1 MIKVFQA
8 TDKYFASNGDKII
21 NPYKAVVFKEDNG
34 DYYCDIEA
42 SIDLMDY
49 LKQDMIACVQTPW
62 GWQPFR
68 CDKPEVNGKKVRV
81 RAWHLY
87 YDTENYVIADVNI
100 AGSGCQAA
108 LNKLKGGC
116 DSTLP
121 FSVVSDIVD
130 AGSFHCIRKTFA
142 DAVNDVLAVWGGH
155 LDRDGW
161 NIGIRANIGQDR
173 GVTLAYGKNIR
184 EITAVENWDNVCTK
198 ILPVGK
204 NEVTTGF
211 LTSDTQYDL
220 PYTKVVEFTQ
230 DLEQQEGEA
239 DEDFT
244 ARLQADLR
252 VQAAQYLSDH
262 ALPEVN
268 YTLKA
273 HLQNVADV
281 GDTIWVK
288 HPKCQVD
295 VETRVISVKWDA
307 IKGEYKEIEFGNF
320 RKKLSGLNSMVTA
333 EIKKAEKTTESFV
346 NEELRKATDKIMGVM
361 GNSYVIYDGDKIL
374 ILDKL
379 PKEEAKNVIRINAGG
394 IGFSSTGINGTF
406 NSAWTID
413 GTFDA
418 QQINVINLNADAI
431 ASGSID
437 AKKINVLN
445 LVVGENVTMGANAVL
460 TWDNLPF
467 SVASIYDI
475 PRDEEITKITQT
487 AIQTGDIIIAGWIWD
502 YISDEEAA
510 AGTGNT
516 SATKQRIIGI
526 NSSNNLQIGTIFEN
540 ANYEKLRFYSPDIMQ
555 FYPEG
560 QAAEDN
566 YTLQLG
572 VDQSIMWCDFVVKKG
587 DIYMYNGFDVVDL
600 AGNVKYAP
608 ASHSHSG
615 YYGSGDIM
623 VCQSIRPNTD
633 GQKAC
638 GTSSYRWSNV
648 YCENAEI
655 NTSDRKLKENIEPV
669 SDKYIALFDRLSPVS
684 YKLVSGDRTHI
695 GFVSQ
700 DVEEKMA
707 EVGLTDMDFGGFCK
721 DIIKDEEGNEFER
734 YGLRYSEFIGIMAAK
749 IKQLEAR
756 LAAVEGVEN

>member
-87 YDTENYVIADVNI
+87 YDTENYVIADVNV

-142 DAVNDVLAVWGGH
+142 DAVNDVLAVWSGH

-230 DLEQQEGEA
+230 DLEQQEGET

-431 ASGSID
+431 VSGSID
-437 AKKINVLN
+437 ASKINVLN
-445 LVVGENVTMGANAVL
+445 LEVGENVKMGENAVL

-475 PRDEEITKITQT
+475 PDDSDITTITQN
-487 AIQTGDIIIAGWIWD
+487 AISTGNIIIGGYIYDNTGSTRQIILGMNDNLNLQVGTPYSKANYVDLNLYAPRNINLIPIGGTTSSDYVLRASKAGVNVDGNLTVFGDLVATLADLAD
-502 YISDEEAA
+502 YAEADHYHSEYYSAGDTIRANYLYIASLGSASQQALYCSTNSGIVGTDSSSKRYKNSIADVTDEMLDPKRLYDLPVRQFKWNEGHFDEAENYNYDTVNIGFIAEEMAEFYPYATVISKGQIESWEAR
-510 AGTGNT
+510 
-516 SATKQRIIGI
+516 RIIPAMLALI
-526 NSSNNLQIGTIFEN
+526 Q
-540 ANYEKLRFYSPDIMQ
+540 
-555 FYPEG
+555 
-560 QAAEDN
+560 
-566 YTLQLG
+566 
-572 VDQSIMWCDFVVKKG
+572 DQKKMI
-587 DIYMYNGFDVVDL
+587 DDL
-600 AGNVKYAP
+600 TERV
-608 ASHSHSG
+608 
-615 YYGSGDIM
+615 
-623 VCQSIRPNTD
+623 
-633 GQKAC
+633 
-638 GTSSYRWSNV
+638 
-648 YCENAEI
+648 E
-655 NTSDRKLKENIEPV
+655 
-669 SDKYIALFDRLSPVS
+669 AL
-684 YKLVSGDRTHI
+684 
-695 GFVSQ
+695 
-700 DVEEKMA
+700 
-707 EVGLTDMDFGGFCK
+707 
-721 DIIKDEEGNEFER
+721 
-734 YGLRYSEFIGIMAAK
+734 
-749 IKQLEAR
+749 
-756 LAAVEGVEN
+756 EGVEK

>member
-21 NPYKAVVFKEDNG
+21 NPYKAVVYKEDNG

-49 LKQDMIACVQTPW
+49 LKQDMIVCVQTPW

-68 CDKPEVNGKKVRV
+68 CDKPERSGNKVKV
-81 RAWHLY
+81 KAWHLY
-87 YDTENYVIADVNI
+87 YDTESYVIADTNIVN
-100 AGSGCQAA
+100 SGCQAA
-108 LNKLKGGC
+108 LNSLKGGC

-130 AGSFHCIRKTFA
+130 AGSFHCIRQTFA
-142 DAVNDVLAVWGGH
+142 EAVNSVLEVWGGH

-161 NIGIRANIGQDR
+161 NIGIRTTIGQDR
-173 GVTLAYGKNIR
+173 GVTLAYGKNIK
-184 EITAVENWDNVCTK
+184 EITAIENWDNVCTK
-198 ILPVGK
+198 IFPVGQ
-204 NEVTTGF
+204 NEVTIGF
-211 LTSDTQYDL
+211 MTSDTQYDL
-220 PYTKVVEFTQ
+220 PYTKVVEFSQ
-230 DLEQQEGEA
+230 DLEQQDGET
-239 DEDFT
+239 DESFT
-244 ARLQADLR
+244 ARLQTDLR
-252 VQAAQYLSDH
+252 VQAAQYLADH

-273 HLQNVADV
+273 HLQDVADV

-295 VETRVISVKWDA
+295 VETHVISVKWDA

-346 NEELRKATDKIMGVM
+346 NEELRKATDKIMGVF

-374 ILDKL
+374 IVDKL
-379 PKEEAKNVIRINAGG
+379 PKEEAKNVIRINSAG

-431 ASGSID
+431 VSGSID
-437 AKKINVLN
+437 ATKIKVLN
-445 LVVGENVTMGANAVL
+445 LVVGENVEMGENAVL
-460 TWDNLPF
+460 SWNNLPADVVD
-467 SVASIYDI
+467 SSDVT
-475 PRDEEITKITQT
+475 RITKNTIATQSLTAKDLTINGGKVAISSESEKEFSYVLLDDGVVSAELYSRGLMIRQGDKITSVNQN
-487 AIQTGDIIIAGWIWD
+487 AVS
-502 YISDEEAA
+502 SDAVFANNFFEDGEYLSKRYAA
-510 AGTGNT
+510 AG
-516 SATKQRIIGI
+516 
-526 NSSNNLQIGTIFEN
+526 
-540 ANYEKLRFYSPDIMQ
+540 
-555 FYPEG
+555 
-560 QAAEDN
+560 
-566 YTLQLG
+566 
-572 VDQSIMWCDFVVKKG
+572 
-587 DIYMYNGFDVVDL
+587 
-600 AGNVKYAP
+600 
-608 ASHSHSG
+608 HSHYE

-638 GTSSYRWSNV
+638 GSSSYRWSNV

-655 NTSDRKLKENIEPV
+655 NTSDRNLKENIEPV
-669 SDKYIALFDRLSPVS
+669 SDKYIAMFDRLSPVS

-700 DVEEKMA
+700 EVEEKMA
-707 EVGLTDMDFGGFCK
+707 EVGLTDMDFGGFCR
-721 DIIKDEEGNEFER
+721 DLIKDEEGNEFER

-749 IKQLEAR
+749 IKQLEER
-756 LAAVEGVEN
+756 IAALEGVENE

>member
-121 FSVVSDIVD
+121 FSVVSDIAD

-211 LTSDTQYDL
+211 LTSDTQFDL

-230 DLEQQEGEA
+230 DLEQQEGET
-239 DEDFT
+239 DEAFT

-431 ASGSID
+431 VSGSID
-437 AKKINVLN
+437 AKKISVLN
-445 LVVGENVTMGANAVL
+445 LVVGENVQMGDNAVIS
-460 TWDNLPF
+460 WGNLPAGVV
-467 SVASIYDI
+467 SSSDVT
-475 PRDEEITKITQT
+475 RITKNTIATEKLTANDLTINGGSVNIAANDGDAIITLYDGIVET
-487 AIQTGDIIIAGWIWD
+487 TIYTRGMIIRQG
-502 YISDEEAA
+502 
-510 AGTGNT
+510 
-516 SATKQRIIGI
+516 
-526 NSSNNLQIGTIFEN
+526 SSNVTQVNQN
-540 ANYEKLRFYSPDIMQ
+540 AVSAALISGDMIL
-555 FYPEG
+555 EG
-560 QAAEDN
+560 GSS
-566 YTLQLG
+566 LSSL
-572 VDQSIMWCDFVVKKG
+572 
-587 DIYMYNGFDVVDL
+587 
-600 AGNVKYAP
+600 YASK
-608 ASHSHSG
+608 SHYHSD
-615 YYGSGDIM
+615 YYGYGDSM
-623 VCQSIRPNTD
+623 VCQSIRPHSD
-633 GQKAC
+633 GSYGC
-638 GTSSYRWSNV
+638 GLPSYRWSNV

-655 NTSDRKLKENIEPV
+655 NTSDRSLKENIDPI

-684 YKLVSGDRTHI
+684 YKLKSGDRTHI

-721 DIIKDEEGNEFER
+721 DIIKDEEGNEVER

>member
-1 MIKVFQA
+1 MIKVFQSN
-8 TDKYFASNGDKII
+8 DKYFASNGDKII

-121 FSVVSDIVD
+121 FSVVSDIAD

-204 NEVTTGF
+204 KEVTIGF
-211 LTSDTQYDL
+211 LTSDTQYEL

-230 DLEQQEGEA
+230 DLEQGEDETDEG
-239 DEDFT
+239 FT

-252 VQAAQYLSDH
+252 VQAAQYLAEH

-320 RKKLSGLNSMVTA
+320 RKKLAGLNSMVTA

-379 PKEEAKNVIRINAGG
+379 PKEEAKNVIRINSAG

-431 ASGSID
+431 VSGSID
-437 AKKINVLN
+437 ASKIQVLN
-445 LVVGENVTMGANAVL
+445 LVVGENVTMGEDAVIGWGNLPDNVASDSDIPSDYYITRITKNTIETESLTAKDLTIKGGKVEINSSGEFSYIELDDGTVSAELYSRGLIVKYGSKTTTVNHNAVSS
-460 TWDNLPF
+460 D
-467 SVASIYDI
+467 
-475 PRDEEITKITQT
+475 
-487 AIQTGDIIIAGWIWD
+487 AIFGGVIIEGGE
-502 YISDEEAA
+502 YLSNKYAA
-510 AGTGNT
+510 AG
-516 SATKQRIIGI
+516 
-526 NSSNNLQIGTIFEN
+526 
-540 ANYEKLRFYSPDIMQ
+540 
-555 FYPEG
+555 
-560 QAAEDN
+560 
-566 YTLQLG
+566 
-572 VDQSIMWCDFVVKKG
+572 
-587 DIYMYNGFDVVDL
+587 
-600 AGNVKYAP
+600 
-608 ASHSHSG
+608 HSHYE

-633 GQKAC
+633 GAKAC
-638 GTSSYRWSNV
+638 GSSSYRWSNI

-655 NTSDRKLKENIEPV
+655 NTSDRNLKENIEPV
-669 SDKYIALFDRLSPVS
+669 SDRYIALFDRLSPVS
-684 YKLVSGDRTHI
+684 YKLVNGDRTHI
-695 GFVSQ
+695 GFISQ

-721 DIIKDEEGNEFER
+721 DLIKDEEDNEFER

-749 IKQLEAR
+749 IKQLEER
-756 LAAVEGVEN
+756 IAALEGVENE

>member
-87 YDTENYVIADVNI
+87 YDTENYVIADTNI
-100 AGSGCQAA
+100 VDSGCQAA
-108 LNKLKGGC
+108 LNQLKGGC

-121 FSVVSDIVD
+121 FSVVSDIAD
-130 AGSFHCIRKTFA
+130 TGSFHCIRQTFA
-142 DAVNDVLAVWGGH
+142 EAVNSVLEVWGGH

-230 DLEQQEGEA
+230 DLEQQEGET

-295 VETRVISVKWDA
+295 VETHVISVKWDA

-379 PKEEAKNVIRINAGG
+379 PKEEAKNVIRINSGG

-418 QQINVINLNADAI
+418 QNVNVINLSADAI
-431 ASGSID
+431 TTGTLAAERIGAGSFNITGGN
-437 AKKINVLN
+437 INI
-445 LVVGENVTMGANAVL
+445 VTDSDDG
-460 TWDNLPF
+460 
-467 SVASIYDI
+467 SYSSIILMHGDTTGDGQLARIQITPEGIYLSL
-475 PRDEEITKITQT
+475 RDE
-487 AIQTGDIIIAGWIWD
+487 TGNWHNSTMLPTGISAD
-502 YISDEEAA
+502 YISAENIYMDGYHLNNHFAA
-510 AGTGNT
+510 ADHNHDGKYYGGTYLPFNHSGWTYKIFGVHYNT
-516 SATKQRIIGI
+516 SSATTSNATCGY
-526 NSSNNLQIGTIFEN
+526 SSNDCLLPLSSSSERYKHNIHAMSEELIEKIRGLYGVEVKSWTYNDGYLEEGDELAGKETFGLIAEDVAAVLPEAVHHKGDMVENYRDRHLLNALLVLLQDQKMMIDALTERV
-540 ANYEKLRFYSPDIMQ
+540 EKL
-555 FYPEG
+555 
-560 QAAEDN
+560 
-566 YTLQLG
+566 
-572 VDQSIMWCDFVVKKG
+572 
-587 DIYMYNGFDVVDL
+587 
-600 AGNVKYAP
+600 
-608 ASHSHSG
+608 
-615 YYGSGDIM
+615 
-623 VCQSIRPNTD
+623 
-633 GQKAC
+633 
-638 GTSSYRWSNV
+638 
-648 YCENAEI
+648 
-655 NTSDRKLKENIEPV
+655 
-669 SDKYIALFDRLSPVS
+669 
-684 YKLVSGDRTHI
+684 
-695 GFVSQ
+695 
-700 DVEEKMA
+700 
-707 EVGLTDMDFGGFCK
+707 
-721 DIIKDEEGNEFER
+721 
-734 YGLRYSEFIGIMAAK
+734 
-749 IKQLEAR
+749 
-756 LAAVEGVEN
+756 EGVEK

>member
-8 TDKYFASNGDKII
+8 SDKYFASNGDKII

-87 YDTENYVIADVNI
+87 YDTENYVIADTNI
-100 AGSGCQAA
+100 VGSGCQAA

-130 AGSFHCIRKTFA
+130 AGSLHCIRKTFA
-142 DAVNDVLAVWGGH
+142 EAVNDVLEIWGGH

-161 NIGIRANIGQDR
+161 NIGIRTTIGQDR
-173 GVTLAYGKNIR
+173 GVTLAYGKNIK

-204 NEVTTGF
+204 NEVTIGF
-211 LTSDTQYDL
+211 LTSDVQYDL

-230 DLEQQEGEA
+230 DLEQGEGET
-239 DEDFT
+239 DEAFT

-252 VQAAQYLSDH
+252 LQAAQYLSDH

-379 PKEEAKNVIRINAGG
+379 PKEEAKNVIRINSAG

-418 QQINVINLNADAI
+418 QKINVINLNADAI
-431 ASGSID
+431 VSGSID

-445 LVVGENVTMGANAVL
+445 LVVGENVKMGDDAVLSWGNLPAGVVDSSDVTRITKNTIATEKLTANDLTIKGGSVNIAANDGDAIITLYDGIVETTIYTRGMIIRQGSSNVTQVNQNAVSAAL
-460 TWDNLPF
+460 I
-467 SVASIYDI
+467 S
-475 PRDEEITKITQT
+475 
-487 AIQTGDIIIAGWIWD
+487 GDTILEGGS
-502 YISDEEAA
+502 YL
-510 AGTGNT
+510 
-516 SATKQRIIGI
+516 
-526 NSSNNLQIGTIFEN
+526 SS
-540 ANYEKLRFYSPDIMQ
+540 
-555 FYPEG
+555 
-560 QAAEDN
+560 
-566 YTLQLG
+566 
-572 VDQSIMWCDFVVKKG
+572 
-587 DIYMYNGFDVVDL
+587 
-600 AGNVKYAP
+600 KYA
-608 ASHSHSG
+608 AKSHYHSD

-633 GQKAC
+633 GMKAC
-638 GTSSYRWSNV
+638 GSSSYRWSNI

-655 NTSDRKLKENIEPV
+655 NTSDRSLKENIEPV